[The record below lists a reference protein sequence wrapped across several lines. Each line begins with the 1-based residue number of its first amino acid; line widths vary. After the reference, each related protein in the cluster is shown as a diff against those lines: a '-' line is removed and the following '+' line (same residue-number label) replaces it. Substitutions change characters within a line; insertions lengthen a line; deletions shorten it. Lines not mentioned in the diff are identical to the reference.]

1 MPFQPGP
8 PYEWDEDKSAENFM
22 SRGFGFDLVERFNWD
37 TALIQRDLRIESEER
52 WISLG
57 LVEERIHVVVWTPRG
72 PYTRIISMRKA
83 NDREVA
89 RYAQGKG

>member
-37 TALIQRDLRIESEER
+37 TALIQRDLRIEGEER

>member
-1 MPFQPGP
+1 MLFQPGP

-37 TALIQRDLRIESEER
+37 TALIRRDLRIESEER
-52 WISLG
+52 WVSLG

>member
-22 SRGFGFDLVERFNWD
+22 SRGFRFDLVERFNWD